1 MRELVGKLLANFWKP
16 GAVVYLGFCLAGLL
30 AGLWIEVIY
39 VNPNAF
45 TAPPLPVFHTLGIAQ
60 VLFFLLVWPLII
72 LRRHKTNPTSLPVAI
87 IEIIGFFT
95 ATVPFYFVA
104 AKFSDA
110 TLTDSLRTL
119 ITVAAFCPLGLA
131 AGRVMTYDFAQPW
144 VLLGLVVITIALVG
158 LYYIVSE
165 FLHEVPADWI
175 WDVSPVTFTWT
186 NTTQRIPTLFPE
198 PLWVWCFWI
207 FISVPI
213 CVMPT
218 KSQIKLPCQSSD

>member
-1 MRELVGKLLANFWKP
+1 MPESSGKLLANFWKP

-30 AGLWIEVIY
+30 TGLWAEVIY

-45 TAPPLPVFHTLGIAQ
+45 TAPPLPLFHTLGIAQ
-60 VLFFLLVWPLII
+60 VLFFLLVFPLII
-72 LRRHKTNPTSLPVAI
+72 LRRHKTNPTSLAGGI
-87 IEIIGFFT
+87 IEILSFFT
-95 ATVPFYFVA
+95 VTVPFYFVA

-131 AGRVMTYDFAQPW
+131 AGRLMTYDSAQPW
-144 VLLGLVVITIALVG
+144 VLLGLIVITIAPVG

-165 FLHEVPADWI
+165 FLHEIPADLI
-175 WDVSPVTFTWT
+175 WNVSPLTFTWA
-186 NTTQRIPTLFPE
+186 NSTQRIPTLLPN
-198 PLWVWCFWI
+198 PLWAWCFWI

-213 CVMPT
+213 CVIPVKT
-218 KSQIKLPCQSSD
+218 QIKLPRQSSD